1 MIPSRR
7 PLLLVLSLLCVFILT
22 SASGAQR
29 GKKPLPDTVFTK
41 KPELMKELG
50 LSYGPFAFAHSNS
63 DQVGQELLIS
73 RDVLW
78 LQTPHFRIGS
88 MMKKWKIPVPER
100 KAYRAE
106 LAEMQATYPEIDP
119 KVSTLDPWLRLH
131 LYAWRMEKMYAL
143 FLDHMGLTD
152 EDFLKLPPEEIFDQA
167 FAGEYTDVINQFELD
182 RGGQVRSPG
191 FPEWVGMGQFLG
203 EPYRFEIFM
212 CEEESVWR
220 EFKLSYFGIKT
231 THPQRWNIKVESTD
245 KGLTQSR
252 SRCML
257 FGISGKQ
264 AEVRHEQHMHNALRH
279 NMAINFLDGYMLYLF
294 DLPSW
299 LREGYA
305 HYMRRL
311 NLKGYSFYDTGE
323 GGAAIDKDL
332 EEWAPLVR
340 KLVKKNEA
348 ADFATLA
355 RLNDYVDLDFDAHVV
370 VWSKIEFLITTD
382 KVKFGQF
389 VTKLKSQES
398 GAGMADAQRKAFKE
412 IYGWTMRQADEAWKT
427 WVLETYAVK

>member
-73 RDVLW
+73 RHVLW

-182 RGGQVRSPG
+182 RGGQVFFQGRLPRLCPVSS
-191 FPEWVGMGQFLG
+191 FVKAF
-203 EPYRFEIFM
+203 
-212 CEEESVWR
+212 
-220 EFKLSYFGIKT
+220 
-231 THPQRWNIKVESTD
+231 
-245 KGLTQSR
+245 
-252 SRCML
+252 
-257 FGISGKQ
+257 SGKIKADGRFIPQ
-264 AEVRHEQHMHNALRH
+264 K
-279 NMAINFLDGYMLYLF
+279 INVYPDIG
-294 DLPSW
+294 
-299 LREGYA
+299 
-305 HYMRRL
+305 
-311 NLKGYSFYDTGE
+311 
-323 GGAAIDKDL
+323 
-332 EEWAPLVR
+332 
-340 KLVKKNEA
+340 
-348 ADFATLA
+348 
-355 RLNDYVDLDFDAHVV
+355 
-370 VWSKIEFLITTD
+370 
-382 KVKFGQF
+382 
-389 VTKLKSQES
+389 S
-398 GAGMADAQRKAFKE
+398 GA
-412 IYGWTMRQADEAWKT
+412 IH
-427 WVLETYAVK
+427 